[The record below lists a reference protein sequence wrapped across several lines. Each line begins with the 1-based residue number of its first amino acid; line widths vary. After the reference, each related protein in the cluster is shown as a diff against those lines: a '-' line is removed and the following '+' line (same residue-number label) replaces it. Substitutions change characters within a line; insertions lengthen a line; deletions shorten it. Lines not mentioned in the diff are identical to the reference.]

1 MSEKS
6 TVGLGTLT
14 STTQNTA
21 GEESAW
27 LTSQLQ
33 GFAAT
38 AALEQLAIEAADL
51 ELSALED
58 ALAAITAD
66 EIKAAALALAAP
78 APVPPSLL
86 LKLPSPFDFIEP
98 PEIALPT
105 ITGSGTVTEGDQET
119 QDAFAALKE
128 ASDTAASM
136 GDAVFATLDPI
147 LQGLD
152 PGLDGGVYSTA
163 DTAISDAGVED
174 DVTKPPLP
182 AADVLPSIA
191 RMQLFDEIAYAFRRS
206 GMAAGAEDPEAPG
219 KILAAYIALAVEK
232 FVRRAI
238 IKVALPDDKVISLT
252 ADLNSFGTNTA
263 AKSAEGIL
271 TTGKPE
277 LTPSTYVGGTGQLGT
292 YDLES
297 SDMMLGFNIVPQ
309 LMFYGGIETLKDYG
323 DNFDTGTGTEVY
335 RVDGT
340 ETKMMNLQAILM
352 AMGNG
357 INFI

>member
-6 TVGLGTLT
+6 TIGLGTLAAPLKV
-14 STTQNTA
+14 SQDKAQWNL
-21 GEESAW
+21 G
-27 LTSQLQ
+27 QLQ
-33 GFAAT
+33 NVIDT
-38 AALEQLAIEAADL
+38 AALEQIAIEAAEL
-51 ELSALED
+51 ELSALSD
-58 ALAAITAD
+58 ALAAITD
-66 EIKAAALALAAP
+66 EEIKAAALALTAA

-86 LKLPSPFDFIEP
+86 LKLPTPFEFIEP

-119 QDAFAALKE
+119 QDAFAALKD
-128 ASDTAASM
+128 ASDVAMSM
-136 GDAVFATLDPI
+136 GDAVFATLDPL

-152 PGLDGGVYSTA
+152 PGLDGGAYSAA
-163 DTAISDAGVED
+163 DTAISDAGIED

-238 IKVALPDDKVISLT
+238 VKVTLPDDKVISLT
-252 ADLNSFGTNTA
+252 ADLNLFGTNTA
-263 AKSAEGIL
+263 AKSAEFSPNIATL
-271 TTGKPE
+271 VTTAE
-277 LTPSTYVGGTGQLGT
+277 GTADNTLGS
-292 YDLES
+292 YGLES

-323 DNFDTGTGTEVY
+323 DNFDTGAGVEVY